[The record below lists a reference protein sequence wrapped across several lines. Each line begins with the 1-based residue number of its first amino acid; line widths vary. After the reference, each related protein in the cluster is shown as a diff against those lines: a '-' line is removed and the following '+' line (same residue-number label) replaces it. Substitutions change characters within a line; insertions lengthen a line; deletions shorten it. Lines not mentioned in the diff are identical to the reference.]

1 MTTELPASL
10 AKVRD
15 EIRDVAI
22 EYGLDFFEVIYEML
36 DFDQMN
42 QVAAYS
48 GFPNR
53 YPHWSFGMEYERLK
67 KSYAYGLHR
76 IYEMVINNDPCY
88 AYLLV
93 SNEPVDQ
100 KLVMAHAYAHSDFFK
115 NNLWFG
121 HTNRKMMDEM
131 ANHATRV
138 RRYMDR
144 FGEDVVEDFIDV
156 CLSIDNL
163 IDPHLPGIR
172 RRPHPESEEEHEAGR
187 VDGKRRPGEL
197 PAKDYMD
204 PFINPPEVLAE
215 QARRLR
221 EAQESRKKRF
231 PADPERDV
239 MLFLLEHAPLDTW
252 QQDVLA
258 IIREEAYYFLPQR
271 QTKILNEG
279 WAAFWHSTIMTQ
291 SGVMTEAEVI
301 DYADH
306 HSGTVAMHPGRLNPY
321 KLGLELFRD
330 IEERWDKGRFG
341 PEYEQCDDLQARAN
355 WDQKLGLG
363 REKIFEVRRIYSDVG
378 FIDTFLTEEF
388 ARRHLLF
395 TYGYNQRRGQFEIES
410 REFEEIKKKLLF
422 SLTNS
427 GQPIIWVRDANLDN
441 RGELLLW
448 HQHEGI
454 DLKLDYARDT
464 LQNIH
469 KIWDRPVHIDTVID
483 DTPQRLTF
491 DGRDHRTR
499 KLS

>member
-15 EIRDVAI
+15 EIREVAI
-22 EYGLDFFEVIYEML
+22 NYGLDFFEVIYEML

-42 QVAAYS
+42 QVAAYG

-53 YPHWSFGMEYERLK
+53 YPHWSFGMEYERLR

-76 IYEMVINNDPCY
+76 IYEMVTNNDPCY

-93 SNEPVDQ
+93 SNEAVDQ
-100 KLVMAHAYAHSDFFK
+100 KLVMAHVYAHSDFFK

-131 ANHATRV
+131 ANHAARI
-138 RRYMDR
+138 RRYMDKY
-144 FGEDVVEDFIDV
+144 GEDEVENFIDV
-156 CLSIDNL
+156 CLSIENL

-172 RRPHPESEEEHEAGR
+172 RRPRLERQQEEDLVVRE
-187 VDGKRRPGEL
+187 RRPGQL

-204 PFINPPEVLAE
+204 AFINPPEILTE
-215 QARRLR
+215 QARRVQA
-221 EAQESRKKRF
+221 EQEGRKKRF

-239 MLFLLEHAPLDTW
+239 ILFLLEHAPLDTW

-258 IIREEAYYFLPQR
+258 IIREEVYYFLPQR
-271 QTKILNEG
+271 QTKVLNEG
-279 WAAFWHSTIMTQ
+279 WAAFWHSVIMTQ
-291 SGVMTEAEVI
+291 SGVMTEAEVV

-321 KLGLELFRD
+321 KLGMELFRD

-341 PEYEQCDDLQARAN
+341 PDYEQCDDLQAKAN

-363 REKIFEVRRIYSDVG
+363 RQKIFEVRRIYNDVG

-395 TYGYNQRRGQFEIES
+395 TYSYNQRRGQFEIES
-410 REFEEIKKKLLF
+410 REFEEVKKKLLF

-427 GQPIIWVRDANLDN
+427 GQPIIWVRDANYSN
-441 RGELLLW
+441 RGELLLS

-464 LQNIH
+464 LENIY

-483 DTPQRLTF
+483 DSPQRLTF
-491 DGRDHRTR
+491 DGRDHRAR

>member
-1 MTTELPASL
+1 MTAELPASL

-15 EIRDVAI
+15 EIREVAI
-22 EYGLDFFEVIYEML
+22 DYGLDFFEVIFEVL

-42 QVAAYS
+42 QVAAYG

-100 KLVMAHAYAHSDFFK
+100 KLVMAHVYAHSDFFK
-115 NNLWFG
+115 NNLWFA

-131 ANHATRV
+131 ANHATRI

-144 FGEDVVEDFIDV
+144 YGEDEVEDFIDI

-163 IDPHLPGIR
+163 IDPYQPGS
-172 RRPHPESEEEHEAGR
+172 RPRPRPELEEETEPEAPQ
-187 VDGKRRPGEL
+187 RRPGEL

-204 PFINPPEVLAE
+204 PFINPPEVLAAE
-215 QARRLR
+215 AKRLR
-221 EAQESRKKRF
+221 EEEQARKKRF
-231 PADPERDV
+231 PAQPERDV

-252 QQDVLA
+252 QQDILA

-279 WAAFWHSTIMTQ
+279 FASYWHSTIMTQ
-291 SGVMTEAEVI
+291 SGVMTEAEVV

-321 KLGLELFRD
+321 KLGLELLRD

-341 PEYEQCDDLQARAN
+341 PEYEACDDREAKAN
-355 WDQKLGLG
+355 WDLQLGLG
-363 REKIFEVRRIYSDVG
+363 RQKIFEVRRIYNDVG

-395 TYGYNQRRGQFEIES
+395 TYAYNQRRGQFEIES
-410 REFEEIKKKLLF
+410 REFEDIKKKLLF
-422 SLTNS
+422 SLTNN
-427 GQPIIWVRDANLDN
+427 GQPIIRVEDANYRN
-441 RGELLLW
+441 RGELLLR
-448 HQHEGI
+448 HQHEGY

-464 LQNIH
+464 LENIYR
-469 KIWDRPVHIDTVID
+469 IWDRPVHIDTVVG

-491 DGRDHRTR
+491 DGRDHRAR
-499 KLS
+499 KLD

>member
-15 EIRDVAI
+15 EIREVAI
-22 EYGLDFFEVIYEML
+22 DYGLDFFEVIYEML

-42 QVAAYS
+42 QVAALG

-53 YPHWSFGMEYERLK
+53 YPHWSFGMEYERLR

-100 KLVMAHAYAHSDFFK
+100 KLVMAHVYAHSDFFK
-115 NNLWFG
+115 NNLWFA
-121 HTNRKMMDEM
+121 HTSRKMMDEM
-131 ANHATRV
+131 ANHATRI
-138 RRYMDR
+138 RRYMDKY
-144 FGEDVVEDFIDV
+144 GEDEVEDFIDI
-156 CLSIDNL
+156 CLSIENL
-163 IDPHLPGIR
+163 IDPHMPGIR
-172 RRPHPESEEEHEAGR
+172 RRSNVQPDGEEEPVVVR
-187 VDGKRRPGEL
+187 RRPGEL

-204 PFINPPEVLAE
+204 TFINPPEVLAE
-215 QARRLR
+215 EARRLR
-221 EAQESRKKRF
+221 EEQEARKKRF
-231 PADPERDV
+231 PVDPERDV

-271 QTKILNEG
+271 QTKIMNEG
-279 WAAFWHSTIMTQ
+279 WASYWHSTIMTQ

-341 PEYEQCDDLQARAN
+341 QDYEQCDDLQTKAN
-355 WDQKLGLG
+355 WDLKLGLG
-363 REKIFEVRRIYSDVG
+363 REKIFEVRRIYNDVG
-378 FIDTFLTEEF
+378 FIDTFMTEDF
-388 ARRHLLF
+388 ARRHRLF

-410 REFEEIKKKLLF
+410 REFEAIKKKLLF
-422 SLTNS
+422 ALTNG
-427 GQPIIWVRDANLDN
+427 GQPIILVQDANYAN
-441 RGELLLW
+441 RGELLLS
-448 HQHEGI
+448 HQHEGV

-464 LQNIH
+464 LENIF
-469 KIWDRPVHIDTVID
+469 KLWTRPVHIDTVIE
-483 DTPQRLTF
+483 DTPQRLSF
-491 DGRDHRTR
+491 DGRDHRSR

>member
-1 MTTELPASL
+1 MTSNLPADL
-10 AKVRD
+10 ATMRD
-15 EIRDVAI
+15 EIREIALG
-22 EYGLDFFEVIYEML
+22 YGLDFFEVIYEML

-42 QVAAYS
+42 QVAAYG
-48 GFPNR
+48 GFPTR
-53 YPHWSFGMEYERLK
+53 YPHWSFGMEYQRLK

-100 KLVMAHAYAHSDFFK
+100 KLVMAHVYGHSDFFK
-115 NNLWFG
+115 NNLWFA

-131 ANHATRV
+131 ANHGTRI
-138 RRYMDR
+138 RRYMDKY
-144 FGEDVVEDFIDV
+144 GEDEVEDFIDV
-156 CLSIDNL
+156 CLSIENL

-172 RRPHPESEEEHEAGR
+172 RRPRPEPEDEEETTAE
-187 VDGKRRPGEL
+187 RRPGEL
-197 PAKDYMD
+197 PAKYYMD

-215 QARRLR
+215 KAARVR
-221 EAQESRKKRF
+221 EEQETRKRST

-279 WAAFWHSTIMTQ
+279 WAAYWHSTIMTQ
-291 SGVMTEAEVI
+291 SGIMTNAEVI

-306 HSGTVAMHPGRLNPY
+306 HAGTVAMQPGKLNPY
-321 KLGLELFRD
+321 KLGLELLRD

-341 PEYEQCDDLQARAN
+341 REYAQCDDIQAKAN
-355 WDQKLGLG
+355 WDQELGLG
-363 REKIFEVRRIYSDVG
+363 RQKIFEVRRIYNDIG
-378 FIDTFLTEEF
+378 LIDTFLTEDF
-388 ARRHLLF
+388 ARRHRLF
-395 TYGYNQRRGQFEIES
+395 TFGYNERHEQYEIES
-410 REFEEIKKKLLF
+410 REFEKIKKKLLF

-427 GQPIIWVRDANLDN
+427 GQPIIRVQNANLDN
-441 RGELLLW
+441 RGELLLR

-454 DLKLDYARDT
+454 DLKTDYARDT
-464 LQNIH
+464 LKHVYKLWN
-469 KIWDRPVHIDTVID
+469 RPAHIDTVID
-483 DTPQRLTF
+483 DTPTRLTF
-491 DGRDHRTR
+491 DGRDHRVR

>member
-1 MTTELPASL
+1 MSLPANL
-10 AKVRD
+10 AKMRN

-22 EYGLDFFEVIYEML
+22 DYGLDFFEVLFEML

-53 YPHWSFGMEYERLK
+53 YPHWSHGMEYERLK

-100 KLVMAHAYAHSDFFK
+100 KLVMAHVYAHSDFFK
-115 NNLWFG
+115 NNLWFT

-131 ANHATRV
+131 ANHGTRI
-138 RRYMDR
+138 RRYIDK
-144 FGEDVVEDFIDV
+144 FGEDEVETFIDM
-156 CLSIDNL
+156 CLSIENL
-163 IDPHLPGIR
+163 IDWHLPGIQ
-172 RRPHPESEEEHEAGR
+172 RRPRPESEAEDDEPQKPEW
-187 VDGKRRPGEL
+187 RPGEL

-204 PFINPPEVLAE
+204 LFINPPNVLAE
-215 QARRLR
+215 KARRLR
-221 EAQESRKKRF
+221 EEQESRKQRF
-231 PADPERDV
+231 PVDPERDI
-239 MLFLLEHAPLDTW
+239 MLFLLEHAPLDSW

-271 QTKILNEG
+271 QTKIMNEG
-279 WAAFWHSTIMTQ
+279 WASYWHSTIMTQ
-291 SGVMTEAEVI
+291 SGVMTDAEVI

-321 KLGLELFRD
+321 KLGLELLRD

-341 PEYEQCDDLQARAN
+341 PEYEQCDDMQVKAN
-355 WDQKLGLG
+355 WDLELGLG
-363 REKIFEVRRIYSDVG
+363 REKLLEIRQIYNDVG
-378 FIDTFLTEEF
+378 FIDTFLTEDF
-388 ARRHLLF
+388 VRQHLLF
-395 TYGYNQRRGQFEIES
+395 TYGYNRRRGQYEIES
-410 REFEEIKKKLLF
+410 RQFEDVKRKLLF
-422 SLTNS
+422 SLTNG
-427 GQPIIWVRDANLDN
+427 GQPIIWVTDANHGN
-441 RGELLLW
+441 RGELLLT

-464 LQNIH
+464 LENIL
-469 KIWDRPVHIDTVID
+469 KIWKRPVHIDTIID
-483 DTPQRLTF
+483 DSSQRLTF